1 MKNTNTRAMENE
13 FTTPWGTITIHEDG
27 SYFICPNFR
36 EPIWKWVEGSTVFEE
51 DGRFGCIKDG
61 TVVCPPIYDQIEFID
76 GGDTLY
82 IRKGNEYSTFSRN
95 GRNMMGNTIH
105 EEDGEF
111 VEKGKM
117 GWRRNGEVLIPTIYD
132 ELYKW
137 SGLDVFQAEVD
148 GNVKFLNAA
157 GEEILTYLRDVDAE
171 DILAAPFSQLFNDGD
186 IFTLLEYPAKKDIPS
201 ANVVNTD
208 DGEKVSLDRVTR
220 KELVAELVNPE
231 DDLPLENGDLALF
244 NNDFSYE
251 YASYRFKVRAAHF
264 YKDLMDCFSKFCVP
278 SNSWHYVL
286 RFSSAP
292 GENVSAEELRELRHY
307 FESSDTRCLGSHFA
321 VGHDTT
327 VEAGTVS
334 VLVIT
339 HYHERCWPQQFEFE
353 WTDNCN
359 ACNLD
364 ELKKKEEEMKKAIE
378 DNVLDQYK
386 EEVLRDQYDGAFVN
400 VSFDGKRSWE
410 EAKPVYEY
418 LSQKT
423 TYYMGQLRS
432 YCFDL
437 KQADTIEGMQY
448 YLHFLNW
455 ILEKGASVNLV
466 KNGSTALDVIE
477 NGIKHIAKKEME
489 AILKDA
495 YELLE
500 SFGAKSY
507 HQLLSE
513 EKGMQ
518 PEYQEELERLRST

>member
-1 MKNTNTRAMENE
+1 
-13 FTTPWGTITIHEDG
+13 
-27 SYFICPNFR
+27 
-36 EPIWKWVEGSTVFEE
+36 
-51 DGRFGCIKDG
+51 
-61 TVVCPPIYDQIEFID
+61 
-76 GGDTLY
+76 
-82 IRKGNEYSTFSRN
+82 
-95 GRNMMGNTIH
+95 
-105 EEDGEF
+105 
-111 VEKGKM
+111 M
-117 GWRRNGEVLIPTIYD
+117 GWRRNGEVLIPAIYD

-137 SGLDVFQAEVD
+137 SGLDVFQADVD

-157 GEEILTYLRDVDAE
+157 GEEILTYIRDVDAE
-171 DILAAPFSQLFNDGD
+171 DILATPFSQLFNDGD

-286 RFSSAP
+286 RISSAP
-292 GENVSAEELRELRHY
+292 GEDISAEELRRLRHY

-339 HYHERCWPQQFEFE
+339 HYHERCWPQQFEFD

-364 ELKKKEEEMKKAIE
+364 ELKEKEEEMKKAIE
-378 DNVLDQYK
+378 DIVLDLYK

-400 VSFDGKRSWE
+400 VSFNGKRSWE

-418 LSQKT
+418 LSLKT

-448 YLHFLNW
+448 YLHFLKW

-477 NGIKHIAKKEME
+477 NGIKHIAQKEMQ
-489 AILKDA
+489 AILRNA

-507 HQLLSE
+507 QQLLSE
-513 EKGMQ
+513 EKEKK